1 MADGD
6 CGGSVP
12 YRIIPPPPPP
22 MMRALS
28 FFLALVA
35 ALLGFGGYSL
45 WAGIAAGLSL
55 VTNVWDFF
63 ANRGV
68 VQIPRSQLDAEG
80 KLKIEDVAG
89 SRQ

>member
-6 CGGSVP
+6 GGGSVP

-28 FFLALVA
+28 FAFGLIAVI
-35 ALLGFGGYSL
+35 LGFAGFSL
-45 WAGIAAGLSL
+45 WAGIAAGVSL
-55 VTNVWDFF
+55 VTNVLDFF

-68 VQIPRSQLDAEG
+68 AQIPRSQLDAEG
-80 KLKIEDVAG
+80 KLKVEDRG
-89 SRQ
+89 RQ